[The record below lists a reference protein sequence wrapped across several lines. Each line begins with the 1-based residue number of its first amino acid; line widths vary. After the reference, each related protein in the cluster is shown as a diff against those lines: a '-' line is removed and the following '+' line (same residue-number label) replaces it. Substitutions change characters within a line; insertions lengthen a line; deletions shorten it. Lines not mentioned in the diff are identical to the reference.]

1 MAKVTI
7 TSKKKIERV
16 DIGDVL
22 VIDNRYSRMIIR
34 EDGGKFAS
42 LNIEEGKIAW
52 GGFDSIDALLK
63 FYEDDIGERD
73 IVVVKAE
80 NVEVIV

>member
-7 TSKKKIERV
+7 NSKKKIERV
-16 DIGDVL
+16 EIGDVL
-22 VIDNRYSRMIIR
+22 IFENRYTRMIIR

-42 LNIEEGKIAW
+42 LNMNEGRIAW

-63 FYEDDIGERD
+63 FYEDEVGEKD